1 MSTSFLSLKNI
12 VILLVII
19 TFSFSLPSQAEIP
32 TSLEAEGNNL
42 NLRDKL
48 NYFTAASELVLETAA
63 TTTTTQPKINKPAEI
78 PTSLGFNITQDS
90 LYCRAEAKPSG
101 SFRTKITALL
111 SAYCGLGISN
121 NSSISISNYTQE
133 NWNRVTATYQL
144 KF

>member
-63 TTTTTQPKINKPAEI
+63 TTTQPKINKPAEI

>member
-1 MSTSFLSLKNI
+1 MSTSFFSSLKNI

-48 NYFTAASELVLETAA
+48 NYFTAASELVLEAA
-63 TTTTTQPKINKPAEI
+63 ATTTQPKINKPAEI